1 MVVPN
6 NNDTLAAPFTEQ
18 LAKDYDVFNQVLTD
32 YGMDLSNC
40 IYILNSMKSK
50 NSKEKVIKAKREQQR
65 LEEERL
71 MLIKEKEDSEK
82 RELLEKELKEQQKSQ
97 NFGSINSTD
106 DQMLNINGNDNM
118 NDANN
123 DDIGNNDDVMM
134 DLDLDNFNFDGDG
147 AEVLNFDF
155 DDPMSLDSG
164 NLQNINQKPVNQS
177 LSPIRATNDITA
189 SLSNTDSAP
198 ENLTTNPTISGT
210 TVTATATTTNT
221 SADTGANTNAN
232 SNDYLNFGQD
242 NDLVDLNLDF
252 LQDDE
257 MGSLMQN
264 MGDTAVSNNSKN
276 DNDNDE
282 AMAADQMEQL
292 FSQFDEMVGNGI

>member
-198 ENLTTNPTISGT
+198 ANLTTNPTISGT